1 MSLEKE
7 YDGVPKTEIKSA
19 GKIPLEPLF
28 NLILQTEQKI
38 DLIM

>member
-28 NLILQTEQKI
+28 NLILKQNKK
-38 DLIM
+38 LIL